1 VQLGM
6 SEAMGQQGLA
16 GTGTFHASTPAAG
29 ASRSGGVMEDGV
41 CCVDADGVCP
51 MSLSTSAR
59 KRTRAVFESEAAAA
73 AGQAGA
79 GADQPCGDVAMLSN
93 ERRVVK
99 GRRSSITSGCCSMET
114 DTLHS
119 AVDARHP
126 GCTFAGQ
133 GMHAAQGNGQL
144 CADDRSM
151 SITSDCMHAAAAA
164 AMAGAQWQ
172 QQQHADHAQQQQREL
187 QEAAEM
193 PPPHA
198 VHPRPAAAAA
208 AAAAAGGNPRDPSA
222 AWPGALPAGA
232 DVDAAGAHG
241 PGSSNM
247 MGSSSSTAV
256 PDTGGS
262 TCPMSLDHRPGT
274 MHRSHPGSQPLN
286 LAQGPGGSSS
296 RGTQQD
302 PQATGSAGALQ
313 PAPSDGFD
321 SGDLITGGR
330 PPANELRSMDPAELA
345 ELAKFWRPRLDS
357 AERRYLR
364 CRTMQLGEAL
374 LQVSVGAP
382 ACFEMAPA
390 CRVSAGTSHGVG
402 GVALCGAGM
411 QA

>member
-1 VQLGM
+1 
-6 SEAMGQQGLA
+6 
-16 GTGTFHASTPAAG
+16 
-29 ASRSGGVMEDGV
+29 
-41 CCVDADGVCP
+41 
-51 MSLSTSAR
+51 
-59 KRTRAVFESEAAAA
+59 
-73 AGQAGA
+73 
-79 GADQPCGDVAMLSN
+79 
-93 ERRVVK
+93 
-99 GRRSSITSGCCSMET
+99 
-114 DTLHS
+114 
-119 AVDARHP
+119 
-126 GCTFAGQ
+126 
-133 GMHAAQGNGQL
+133 
-144 CADDRSM
+144 
-151 SITSDCMHAAAAA
+151 
-164 AMAGAQWQ
+164 
-172 QQQHADHAQQQQREL
+172 
-187 QEAAEM
+187 
-193 PPPHA
+193 
-198 VHPRPAAAAA
+198 
-208 AAAAAGGNPRDPSA
+208 
-222 AWPGALPAGA
+222 
-232 DVDAAGAHG
+232 
-241 PGSSNM
+241 M